1 MGVSKYR
8 QLKPTVGTFFIGTIV
23 ALLLMVPTGVFSRER
38 KNTNMPEALYNS
50 LYLESVCQREAG
62 HPGAQYELLEQALQL
77 KPDAAEAVF
86 DMAVCTSQGDVMDEE
101 SVKSLF
107 EKAVKLTKGTNT
119 YYLETYAE
127 FLTYRQK
134 FESAIPI
141 WKKLTTN
148 ENKRENAYRML
159 VTCFDRLGQNEDMLQ
174 VLEAWSK
181 VEGGSE
187 YVEVMRM
194 KTLNRLRRYDEAIAI
209 ADNLAK
215 ANPGNEY
222 YAAARAESLLE
233 RGDTAQAGQEARLL
247 HEKFPQ
253 SPSVQVLLIHYYNET
268 KQRERMLDA
277 VASVILNDEQEMG
290 LRTSMMQSLVN
301 DIRSATE
308 EQRVVNVFDSLMT
321 QPLEDASMPE
331 LYVHYL
337 VSKHAPDSAYMPA
350 MRRMIDIDP
359 SDNSARLMMVQD
371 ALNRKDYGE
380 TITQCREGIRY
391 NPKNLIYYH
400 IGGGALFQEKRFEE
414 ALTLFKQGLP
424 YVKDTKELE
433 TVSNFYSSFADALHE
448 VGKKEESYVLYDS
461 ALVYNPINAVALNN
475 YAYFL
480 SLDGLRLDEA
490 QKMSQQVLE
499 MEPENPT
506 YIDTYAWILFLNKDY
521 EGARTYIDKAL
532 NKVEDEP
539 GDGSLYEHAGDIYFH
554 LDKRNEAL
562 RYWRKAEN
570 LGGGTELLTKK
581 IKDQRYY
588 DK

>member
-1 MGVSKYR
+1 
-8 QLKPTVGTFFIGTIV
+8 
-23 ALLLMVPTGVFSRER
+23 
-38 KNTNMPEALYNS
+38 MPEALYNS

-62 HPGAQYELLEQALQL
+62 HLGAQYELLEQALQL

-391 NPKNLIYYH
+391 NPKN
-400 IGGGALFQEKRFEE
+400 QE
-414 ALTLFKQGLP
+414 G
-424 YVKDTKELE
+424 
-433 TVSNFYSSFADALHE
+433 
-448 VGKKEESYVLYDS
+448 
-461 ALVYNPINAVALNN
+461 
-475 YAYFL
+475 
-480 SLDGLRLDEA
+480 
-490 QKMSQQVLE
+490 
-499 MEPENPT
+499 
-506 YIDTYAWILFLNKDY
+506 
-521 EGARTYIDKAL
+521 
-532 NKVEDEP
+532 
-539 GDGSLYEHAGDIYFH
+539 
-554 LDKRNEAL
+554 
-562 RYWRKAEN
+562 
-570 LGGGTELLTKK
+570 
-581 IKDQRYY
+581 
-588 DK
+588 